1 MSCSTLYFMHNLS
14 LQPRSNVLYSTLPQH
29 SALSNAWEALGL
41 LNFFCRDASA
51 CVQPSARNPCSS
63 LKASTIF
70 RILSSNNYFVPV
82 SSWMHVSALWGSYMV
97 WSSFSFL
104 SLDELLQ
111 SHFNVTCIRLYP
123 KLIMWV
129 SFFMFFDCLDLKTNK
144 YIFFAWIRGTCY
156 EPLWRLLKCLFL
168 WPIFLYTLRIKGRK
182 CHLVRGQFT
191 LHFSHF
197 PNIAGWLNKLSNTLL
212 HYFHKANFEYCN
224 IYRMMWFSCH

>member
-1 MSCSTLYFMHNLS
+1 MSCSTLYFMHNFS

-51 CVQPSARNPCSS
+51 SVQPSARNPCSS
-63 LKASTIF
+63 RKASTIF

-82 SSWMHVSALWGSYMV
+82 SSWMHVSALWGHTWFGVLLVSYLQGQHLHP
-97 WSSFSFL
+97 F

-123 KLIMWV
+123 KSIMWV

-144 YIFFAWIRGTCY
+144 YIF
-156 EPLWRLLKCLFL
+156 
-168 WPIFLYTLRIKGRK
+168 
-182 CHLVRGQFT
+182 
-191 LHFSHF
+191 LH
-197 PNIAGWLNKLSNTLL
+197 
-212 HYFHKANFEYCN
+212 E
-224 IYRMMWFSCH
+224 